1 MIGGHAPRACPPI
14 IYQPGLTIQATL
26 TNADY
31 AGNVSLTEIVPDFG
45 RHLRKCPMLSALAGR
60 WCGSA
65 APRTLRDGVGQC
77 AQRIG
82 PHHPSEPGAAE
93 PHHRR
98 ALANAEDAL
107 EYSTIPGCGGAAP
120 PPSFGECGGCFGIFH
135 DPRVRRSRTTARRE
149 H

>member
-77 AQRIG
+77 AARIG
-82 PHHPSEPGAAE
+82 PHHPSEPASAAGASLQWG
-93 PHHRR
+93 RKSDTFLIK
-98 ALANAEDAL
+98 AL
-107 EYSTIPGCGGAAP
+107 STGDDL
-120 PPSFGECGGCFGIFH
+120 PS
-135 DPRVRRSRTTARRE
+135 PRIKKGF
-149 H
+149 